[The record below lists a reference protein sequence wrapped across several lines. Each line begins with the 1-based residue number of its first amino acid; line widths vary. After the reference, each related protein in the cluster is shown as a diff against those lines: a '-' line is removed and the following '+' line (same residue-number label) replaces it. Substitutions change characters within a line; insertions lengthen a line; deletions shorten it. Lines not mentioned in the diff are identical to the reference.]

1 MGGASNTDS
10 IISEKKMGLD
20 ETFSRT
26 FGELPSREKYLM
38 NLLKP
43 KRSRKRR
50 KKGKQHRKGKRKRQ
64 HQKNTSATK
73 KKTKWET
80 DEDGPQ
86 SKNKL
91 DNFLFYH

>member
-1 MGGASNTDS
+1 
-10 IISEKKMGLD
+10 MGLD
-20 ETFSRT
+20 ETFSTT

-43 KRSRKRR
+43 RRSRKRR

-64 HQKNTSATK
+64 PPKNRSSAK
-73 KKTKWET
+73 KTTKWET
-80 DEDGPQ
+80 DEHGPQ

-91 DNFLFYH
+91 DDQQFYN